1 MEKRVVERDGS
12 KGRGSRRIR
21 AAAFIALNAA
31 VVGATAFFDFGREG
45 RGTSDGKLPDINMLY
60 LLLVLMCFALAIF
73 SETLKY
79 RVMISDVTARAPPA
93 HMPFTVAVLGRYY
106 DNITPFGAGG
116 QPFQINYFI
125 KRGLPAGEAAAVTIT
140 GFLTCQLSF
149 IFISV
154 AVFIFGSGVVDT
166 AALLAPAALGLLF
179 YIAVPAAICLFIIS
193 PGITGRAIGGACSA
207 LGKLK
212 LSKKPDALRERALDT
227 LASSRDGII
236 SVMRKAR
243 TAALVFALSILYRAC
258 ICSMPF
264 FALRAFGSEIGYL
277 NAFCTC
283 VFIYLCITFIPTP
296 GNSGVAEGS
305 FYAFFSALGQER
317 LFWVM
322 LIWRLFSYYL
332 FILLGFVTVSL
343 ENAHVNKL
351 VRSGPVAARG
361 GERR

>member
-12 KGRGSRRIR
+12 KGWGSRRLR
-21 AAAFIALNAA
+21 VALFIALNAA
-31 VVGATAFFDFGREG
+31 AVGLTAFFDFRPEN
-45 RGTSDGKLPDINMLY
+45 RGASDGKLPEIHLLY
-60 LLLVLMCFALAIF
+60 LFPAFLCFALAVA

-79 RVMISDVTARAPPA
+79 RVMISGVTARAPSA

-116 QPFQINYFI
+116 QPFQINYLI
-125 KRGLPAGEAAAVTIT
+125 RRGLPAGEAAAVTIT
-140 GFLTCQLSF
+140 GFLTCQLAF
-149 IFISV
+149 ILMSV
-154 AVFIFGSGVVDT
+154 PVFIFGGGVIDT
-166 AALLAPAALGLLF
+166 AALFAPAALGLLF

-193 PGITGRAIGGACSA
+193 PGLTGSVLSGACSL

-212 LSKKPDALRERALDT
+212 LSKNPGALRERALDT

-236 SVMRKAR
+236 SVMRNR
-243 TAALVFALSILYRAC
+243 DAAASVFALSFLYRAC

-264 FALRAFGSEIGYL
+264 FVLRAFGSGLGYI

-305 FYAFFSALGQER
+305 FYAFFAALGQER

-343 ENAHVNKL
+343 ENAHTNKR
-351 VRSGPVAARG
+351 VRSGAVAARS